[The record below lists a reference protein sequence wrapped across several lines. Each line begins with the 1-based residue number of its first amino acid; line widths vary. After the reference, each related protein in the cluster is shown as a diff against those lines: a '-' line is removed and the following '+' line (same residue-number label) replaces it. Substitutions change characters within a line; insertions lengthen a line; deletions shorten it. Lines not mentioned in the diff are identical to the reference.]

1 MSFIVTIKNTMPVVK
16 QKDINRK
23 FMYRYFASKAN
34 QLRETPVNNIQRE
47 GVVYEITRRDYER
60 YLDNNFVVTGHL
72 KWLIVGKKEDM
83 TIMVDTANPNY
94 EDGKEPITIPG
105 VLTQNEA
112 SVMFLSR
119 KLPPIKSYLRKY
131 DQFYVG
137 E

>member
-1 MSFIVTIKNTMPVVK
+1 MSFIVTIKNTVPVVS

-47 GVVYEITRRDYER
+47 GPVYEITRRDYER
-60 YLDNNFVVTGHL
+60 YLDNPYVVTTHL
-72 KWLIVGKKEDM
+72 KWLIVGKKEDTIIEVYM
-83 TIMVDTANPNY
+83 TNPN
-94 EDGKEPITIPG
+94 EKEPITIPG
-105 VLTQNEA
+105 VLTQNKA
-112 SVMFLSR
+112 SVMFHSR
-119 KLPPIKSYLRKY
+119 KIPALKSYLRKY

>member
-1 MSFIVTIKNTMPVVK
+1 MSFIVTIKNTVPVVS
-16 QKDINRK
+16 QKDINRT

-34 QLRETPVNNIQRE
+34 QLLETPVNNIQRE
-47 GVVYEITRRDYER
+47 GPVYEITRRDYER
-60 YLDNNFVVTGHL
+60 YLDNQFVVTTHL
-72 KWLIVGKKEDM
+72 KWLIVGRKEDM

-105 VLTQNEA
+105 ILTQNKA
-112 SVMFLSR
+112 SVMFHSR
-119 KLPPIKSYLRKY
+119 KIPALKSYLRKY

>member
-1 MSFIVTIKNTMPVVK
+1 MVK

-47 GVVYEITRRDYER
+47 GPVYEITRRDYER
-60 YLDNNFVVTGHL
+60 YLDNQFVVTGHL
-72 KWLIVGKKEDM
+72 KWLIVGRKED
-83 TIMVDTANPNY
+83 TIINLYTGNPAY
-94 EDGKEPITIPG
+94 EEGKEPITIPG
-105 VLTQNEA
+105 VLTQNAA

-119 KLPPIKSYLRKY
+119 KLPAIKSYLRKY